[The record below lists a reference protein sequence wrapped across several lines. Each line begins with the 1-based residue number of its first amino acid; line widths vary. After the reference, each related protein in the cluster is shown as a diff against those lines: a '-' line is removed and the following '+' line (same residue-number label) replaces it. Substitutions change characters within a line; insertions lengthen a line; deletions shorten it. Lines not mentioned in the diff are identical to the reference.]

1 MPTDAQDRH
10 AQRWLLVAWCTAFVV
25 GTDLFIVAPLLPA
38 IARDMRVPPTSLT
51 LLVSLFSLAYAVAS
65 PIAGRM
71 ARRRG
76 VSRQLRI
83 GVLILGAANL
93 STALAPNVLQLACS
107 RFVAGL
113 GAASIT
119 PMLYAL
125 AAERAAAQ
133 RRGRSLAVVSS
144 GLVLAL
150 AGGAPLG
157 LLLGG
162 LWNWRLVFAG
172 LGILLIASLPAHG
185 RIWSH
190 AHAPALPAPHATA
203 TAERL
208 RDAWP
213 LLLGMALWASTIYA
227 TYTLIGTALEAA
239 RGWPLGAIAATLACF
254 GLGATVGSLSG
265 GRLADR
271 LGAAAVIRAGF
282 AAVAIALLGTAW
294 AYTADSPWILSPAL
308 LGVALLAY
316 GIFPALQTLAAEQF
330 HTLRPVVLGLMSS
343 ALYLGITIGAAVG
356 TAVDLH
362 AGMIGVMTASATM
375 AAGGHLLARWIATRR
390 PRYAGVPVTRR

>member
-1 MPTDAQDRH
+1 M
-10 AQRWLLVAWCTAFVV
+10 VAWITAFLV

-38 IARDMRVPPTSLT
+38 IARDVHAPPASLAI
-51 LLVSLFSLAYAVAS
+51 LVSMFSLAYAVAS
-65 PIAGRM
+65 PMAGRI

-76 VSRQLRI
+76 VSRQLRT
-83 GVLILGAANL
+83 GVLLLGAANL
-93 STALAPNVLQLACS
+93 YTALAPSVLQLACS
-107 RFVAGL
+107 RLVAGL

-125 AAERAAAQ
+125 AADRAATQ

-172 LGILLIASLPAHG
+172 LGVALIATLPAHG
-185 RIWSH
+185 RVRGRPHEQTS
-190 AHAPALPAPHATA
+190 ALSAPRP
-203 TAERL
+203 AERL

-213 LLLGMALWASTIYA
+213 LLLGMALWASSVYA

-239 RGWPLGAIAATLACF
+239 RRWPLPAVAATLACF
-254 GLGATVGSLSG
+254 GLGATAGSLSG

-271 LGAAAVIRAGF
+271 LGATAVIRAGF
-282 AAVAIALLGTAW
+282 AAVAIALLGAAW
-294 AYTADSPWILSPAL
+294 AYTADSPWILGPAL

-316 GIFPALQTLAAEQF
+316 GIFPALQTRAAEQF
-330 HTLRPVVLGLMSS
+330 HALRPVVLGLMSS
-343 ALYLGITIGAAVG
+343 ALYVGITVGAAVG
-356 TAVDLH
+356 AAVNRR
-362 AGMIGVMTASATM
+362 AGMIGVMIASAGM
-375 AAGGHLLARWIATRR
+375 AVGGHLLGWQLAAQR
-390 PRYAGVPVTRR
+390 PRPSVVPINRG